1 MFLGLTV
8 SNWSFLFPSG
18 LSKELKR
25 PGIVFF
31 NKRLVCCLWYQRTK
45 LRTLYM
51 HKMIPFTILFIVSL
65 VSINLARG
73 YANTTLEY
81 DLIKKE
87 GQGKFMAAQYN
98 STWMLPPFRKNEIL
112 VQIK

>member
-1 MFLGLTV
+1 
-8 SNWSFLFPSG
+8 
-18 LSKELKR
+18 
-25 PGIVFF
+25 
-31 NKRLVCCLWYQRTK
+31 
-45 LRTLYM
+45 M

-65 VSINLARG
+65 LSINLARWN
-73 YANTTLEY
+73 ANTTLESPKY
-81 DLIKKE
+81 ELIKKE